1 MLDILFR
8 TQKVTEVGKN
18 LFKRFKE
25 HRTQEKEHQ
34 ESVER
39 RLKKYTTEPLP
50 KPTTSKEKEKSEKDG
65 NNV

>member
-1 MLDILFR
+1 MANILFH
-8 TQKVTEVGKN
+8 TQKVTEMGKN
-18 LFKRFKE
+18 LFKRFRE

-34 ESVER
+34 KSVER

-50 KPTTSKEKEKSEKDG
+50 KLPKEKEKSEKDG

>member
-1 MLDILFR
+1 M
-8 TQKVTEVGKN
+8 GKN
-18 LFKRFKE
+18 LFKRFRE

-50 KPTTSKEKEKSEKDG
+50 KLPPKEKEKKEKDG